1 MNKLSTSS
9 KHSLLIRTISAIV
22 LIAIFIPCVILGG
35 WFFVGA
41 IIVIS
46 GACIY
51 EILITGGK
59 NRYPIYIYL
68 VCFIADFLMIF
79 WQFFASE
86 SVRASIGQYN
96 IVLDNIAI
104 SPFMIVIF
112 FFAVFVT
119 VLFSERFTLAD
130 GCYVFAMNL
139 YISLSMLSLLY
150 LRFRP
155 DAYYN
160 GSKFIASCLLIVYM
174 AVGAFM
180 NDIGAYLFGIT
191 FGKHKM
197 SPRISPNK
205 TWEGFFGGIFCS
217 ISLSMLFAYFFEL
230 GGYPVLPGIISYAD
244 NKWVWILTISL
255 IIPIAG
261 DFGDLLFS
269 AIKRHYGIKDFS
281 NLIPGHGGFLDR
293 FDSITFVAMF
303 CATVLVLIERGWSV
317 VI

>member
-1 MNKLSTSS
+1 
-9 KHSLLIRTISAIV
+9 
-22 LIAIFIPCVILGG
+22 
-35 WFFVGA
+35 
-41 IIVIS
+41 
-46 GACIY
+46 
-51 EILITGGK
+51 
-59 NRYPIYIYL
+59 
-68 VCFIADFLMIF
+68 MIF

-205 TWEGFFGGIFCS
+205 TWEGFFGGI
-217 ISLSMLFAYFFEL
+217 
-230 GGYPVLPGIISYAD
+230 IISFL
-244 NKWVWILTISL
+244 IHLLTYKVSAKRL
-255 IIPIAG
+255 ELV
-261 DFGDLLFS
+261 DF
-269 AIKRHYGIKDFS
+269 
-281 NLIPGHGGFLDR
+281 
-293 FDSITFVAMF
+293 
-303 CATVLVLIERGWSV
+303 
-317 VI
+317 